1 MACLGGE
8 VLFCFS
14 NEQEKRHV
22 IDLLKKNFIYTY
34 RLNKRALNRVNNELY
49 LIRRD
54 WERIYYSNH
63 KQMQVLVLAYRG
75 SVSDLDN
82 IKWKIL
88 KPRQKEKSA
97 KYWAFSTY

>member
-1 MACLGGE
+1 MKVIGNE

-34 RLNKRALNRVNNELY
+34 RLNKKVLNRVNNELY

-54 WERIYYSNH
+54 WERIYYLNH
-63 KQMQVLVLAYRG
+63 KQMQVLVLVFRG
-75 SVSDLDN
+75 SLNDLDN
-82 IKWKIL
+82 IEWKLL
-88 KPRQKEKSA
+88 KPKRSEMRA
-97 KYWAFSTY
+97 KFDAFSIY